1 MIALARTGSSRV
13 RPRGRAAACATF
25 AATVLAVVAGLAAPA
40 HVALA
45 GPADG
50 AVRPVA
56 ENRAYQVDIRNFA
69 FAPATIT
76 VPAGT
81 RIVWT
86 NRDEEPHLIVSTN
99 GAFKASKALDT
110 NDSFET
116 VLEKPG
122 TYAYYC
128 GIHPMMVGKIVVK

>member
-1 MIALARTGSSRV
+1 MNILARIAPIGATS
-13 RPRGRAAACATF
+13 AAA
-25 AATVLAVVAGLAAPA
+25 VLAVVAGITVSAHIALAA
-40 HVALA
+40 
-45 GPADG
+45 PADG
-50 AVRPVA
+50 AVHRVA
-56 ENRAYQVDIRNFA
+56 ENPTYQVSIRNFA
-69 FAPATIT
+69 FAPTTIT
-76 VPAGT
+76 VPAGAH
-81 RIVWT
+81 IVWT

-110 NDSFET
+110 DDSFET